1 MRKHHVNILIFTTA
15 VFAAFLMGF
24 FTGRNYNHSQVQ
36 ISNIR
41 YTQTSSTQD
50 SANNADILMVPANT
64 TVFTETQTAT
74 DALTE
79 TASEAVT
86 QSTEPAVPETTEQ
99 VTEPKPTQ
107 APIKETAAKETAAPV
122 TEAAAAETTLP
133 QNTQDPATEA
143 TSATETIQSQ
153 PASTSN
159 GLININTASA
169 AELETLPGIG
179 EVIAQRIVDYRNTYG
194 PFQSVSALIN
204 VKGIGEKRLA
214 AIINLVTI

>member
-107 APIKETAAKETAAPV
+107 APIKETAAPV

-143 TSATETIQSQ
+143 TSAAEAIQSQ